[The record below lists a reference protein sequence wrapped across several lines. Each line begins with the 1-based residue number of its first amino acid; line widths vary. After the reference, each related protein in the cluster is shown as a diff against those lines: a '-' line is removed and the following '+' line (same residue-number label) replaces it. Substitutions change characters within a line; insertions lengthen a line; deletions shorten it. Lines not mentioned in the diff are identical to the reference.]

1 MLSKLLKYEMKATAR
16 IFLPLFTVVLLS
28 AAINRLITIITPKS
42 IEAPVI
48 ISMVLY
54 VTILIGMFV
63 VTAIMMIQRFYKN
76 LLSEEGYLMFTLPVK
91 PWMHIISKLLLA
103 MLWAFVSIAVAIGSV
118 VIIASAQLFTPEVI
132 RQIGQFFSQIYSYD
146 GAWLFT
152 AEFMLLVLI
161 AGIAKVLMI
170 YASISVGHLANK
182 HKILASLGAY
192 LGLST
197 ISQLLFTFMGL
208 LPGMAGIKDRYNGGN
223 LLNPIG
229 TARFSGADNLEAVL
243 PAVHGYLWYAILF
256 SVLMTVG
263 YFIITNMILGKK
275 LNLE

>member
-16 IFLPLFTVVLLS
+16 IFLPLFAVVLLS
-28 AAINRLITIITPKS
+28 ATMNRLITIFAPKGW
-42 IEAPVI
+42 EVPAV

-54 VTILIGMFV
+54 VTILVGMFV
-63 VTAIMMIQRFYKN
+63 VTAVMMIQRFYKN

-103 MLWAFVSIAVAIGSV
+103 MMWALVSIAVAIGSV
-118 VIIASAQLFTPEVI
+118 VIIASAQIFKPEVVS
-132 RQIGQFFSQIYSYD
+132 QIGQVVSQIYAYE

-152 AEFMLLVLI
+152 AEFVLLVLVG
-161 AGIAKVLMI
+161 GIAKILMV
-170 YASISVGHLANK
+170 YASIAVGHLVNN

-192 LGLST
+192 IGLST
-197 ISQLLFTFMGL
+197 ISQILFTFMGL
-208 LPGMAGIKDRYNGGN
+208 LPGMAGIKDRYTGGN
-223 LLNPIG
+223 LSNPMG
-229 TARFSGADNLEAVL
+229 TVRFSSADNLAAIL
-243 PAVHGYLWYAILF
+243 PSVHGFLWYGVLF
-256 SVLMTVG
+256 SALLTVG